1 MQGIG
6 GHDLDLQGFYNVLF
20 GKKIIT
26 LKMESLKRVEES
38 FRFLEKFSK
47 GKVIYGVNTGFGP
60 MAQYKIREK
69 DRAELQYNLI
79 RSHSSGCGQAL
90 PAVYVKS
97 VMLARLNTLMMGYSG
112 IHEDAIQLLAS
123 MINKG
128 IYPRV
133 FEHGS
138 VGASG
143 DLVQLAHIAL
153 AMIGEGE
160 VEFKGKIVP
169 AAEALKK
176 AKLKPL
182 EIHLRE
188 GLAIMNGTSCMAGI
202 GMINLIYAKNLL
214 SWSTLISAMI
224 NEIVASFDDHFSTE
238 LNHVK
243 LHTGQREIARRIQQV
258 LVDSKLIR
266 RRPDHLYNKQI
277 EADVLH
283 DKVQEYYSLR
293 CVPQIL
299 GPVYDT
305 LLQAEEVLVKEVNSA
320 NDNPIIDAGSNN
332 VFHGGN
338 FHGDYVSFEMDK
350 VKIAITKLSML
361 AERQLNFLLNDKLNN
376 ILPPFINLGKL
387 GFNFGL
393 QGVQFTATS
402 TVAENQT
409 LSYPMYLHSIP
420 NNNDNQ
426 DIVSMG
432 SNAAWLAKKVIENSY
447 QILSIEFMAILQ
459 AVDYLK
465 VENKL
470 ASHSRKIY
478 KAMRKNVPSF
488 ENDLPKYK
496 EIASLTAYL
505 EATNPDLI

>member
-1 MQGIG
+1 
-6 GHDLDLQGFYNVLF
+6 
-20 GKKIIT
+20 
-26 LKMESLKRVEES
+26 
-38 FRFLEKFSK
+38 
-47 GKVIYGVNTGFGP
+47 
-60 MAQYKIREK
+60 MAQYKIRDK
-69 DRAELQYNLI
+69 DRNGLQVNLI
-79 RSHSSGCGQAL
+79 RSHASGCGQLL
-90 PAVYVKS
+90 PELYVKS
-97 VMLARLNTLMMGYSG
+97 VMLARLNTLMKGYSG
-112 IHEDAIQLLAS
+112 IHPDAVKLLCD
-123 MINKG
+123 MINAG
-128 IYPRV
+128 ISPLV

-143 DLVQLAHIAL
+143 DLVQLAHVAL

-160 VEFKGKIVP
+160 VKYKGKIVP

-176 AKLKPL
+176 CKLKPMQMH
-182 EIHLRE
+182 IRE
-188 GLAIMNGTSCMAGI
+188 GLALMNGTSCMTGI

-214 SWSTLISAMI
+214 AWAVMASAMI
-224 NEIVASFDDHFSTE
+224 NEIVASFDDHFSNE
-238 LNHVK
+238 LNQTKYHY
-243 LHTGQREIARRIQQV
+243 GQQFIAGRLQEI
-258 LVDSKLIR
+258 LLDSKLIR
-266 RRPDHLYNKQI
+266 RRPDHLYHKQI
-277 EADVLH
+277 EADVLQ

-305 LLQAEEVLVKEVNSA
+305 LLAAEDTLVKEVNSA
-320 NDNPIIDAGSNN
+320 NDNPIIDAANNN
-332 VFHGGN
+332 VYHGGN